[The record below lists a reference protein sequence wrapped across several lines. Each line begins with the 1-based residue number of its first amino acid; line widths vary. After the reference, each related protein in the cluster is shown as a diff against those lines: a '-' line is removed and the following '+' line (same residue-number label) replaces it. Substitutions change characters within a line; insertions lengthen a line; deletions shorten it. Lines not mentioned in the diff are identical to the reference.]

1 MRTLLLIGFLAF
13 VVQLNAQLGLSGS
26 ARFNDAP
33 DWAYPASV
41 AGQTN
46 PLGNGW
52 AVGVDYWIPLGQ
64 TRIDLLPELNFGRSE
79 QTLDILGNP
88 HEFAQNAFSLFLNT
102 NFYVL
107 DLEGDCD
114 CPTFSKSGDFFQKGF
129 FLQVSPGV
137 SYFQHTIQTRESAAV
152 DIEDE
157 AFAFSIGAGAGLDIG
172 LSDFLTL
179 TPMAGFRYY
188 FPSEWAGLEEIFL
201 TAEPDPLFET
211 ESAVRQF
218 WAGLRLGIRF
228 DQR

>member
-1 MRTLLLIGFLAF
+1 MRILLLISFLACVF
-13 VVQLNAQLGLSGS
+13 HLNAQLGLTGS
-26 ARFNDAP
+26 ALFNEAP
-33 DWAYPASV
+33 DWTYPIASTD
-41 AGQTN
+41 GTS

-79 QTLDILGNP
+79 QTLEIAGIP
-88 HEFAQNAFSLFLNT
+88 HEFTQNAFNFYLNT

-137 SYFQHTIQTRESAAV
+137 SYFQYAIQTQESASV
-152 DIEDE
+152 DITDD
-157 AFAFSIGAGAGLDIG
+157 AVAFSIGAGMGLDIG
-172 LSDFLTL
+172 LSDVLTL
-179 TPMAGFRYY
+179 TPTAGFRYY
-188 FPSEWAGLEEIFL
+188 FPSEWAGLEDIFPP
-201 TAEPDPLFET
+201 AEPDLLFKT
-211 ESAVRQF
+211 ESAIQQF
-218 WAGLRLGIRF
+218 WAGLRLGVRF

>member
-1 MRTLLLIGFLAF
+1 MRILLLIGFLAF
-13 VVQLNAQLGLSGS
+13 AFQLNAQLGLTGS
-26 ARFNDAP
+26 ARFNDAQ
-33 DWAYPASV
+33 DWSYPASI
-41 AGQTN
+41 AEGTN
-46 PLGNGW
+46 PLGNAW
-52 AVGVDYWIPLGQ
+52 AVGLDYWIPLGQ
-64 TRIDLLPELNFGRSE
+64 TRIDLLPELNFGRSV
-79 QTLDILGNP
+79 QTLNIIGIP
-88 HEFAQNAFSLFLNT
+88 YEFSQNAFSLFLNT
-102 NFYVL
+102 NFYLL

-137 SYFQHTIQTRESAAV
+137 SYFQHSIQIQESTV
-152 DIEDE
+152 VNIEED
-157 AFAFSIGAGAGLDIG
+157 AFAFSVGIGAGLDIG

-188 FPSEWAGLEEIFL
+188 FPSEWAGLEKLFI

-211 ESAVRQF
+211 ESAIQQF

>member
-1 MRTLLLIGFLAF
+1 MKTLLLIGFLAF
-13 VVQLNAQLGLSGS
+13 VGQLNAQLGLSGT

-33 DWAYPASV
+33 DWNYPASI
-41 AGQTN
+41 AGETN

-64 TRIDLLPELNFGRSE
+64 TRIDLLPELSFGRSE

-88 HEFAQNAFSLFLNT
+88 HEFTQNAFSLFLNT

-129 FLQVSPGV
+129 FLQFSPGI
-137 SYFQHTIQTRESAAV
+137 SYFHHHIQIQESTV
-152 DIEDE
+152 VNIEDE
-157 AFAFSIGAGAGLDIG
+157 AFAFSVGIGAGLDIG

-188 FPSEWAGLEEIFL
+188 FPAEWVGLEKLFI
-201 TAEPDPLFET
+201 TAGPDPLFET
-211 ESAVRQF
+211 ESAIQQF
-218 WAGLRLGIRF
+218 WAGLRLGVRF

>member
-1 MRTLLLIGFLAF
+1 MRILLLTGLMAF
-13 VVQLNAQLGLSGS
+13 TLHLNAQLGLTGS
-26 ARFNDAP
+26 ALFNEASG
-33 DWAYPASV
+33 WTYPIAITGATS
-41 AGQTN
+41 

-79 QTLDILGNP
+79 QTLEFAGIP
-88 HEFAQNAFSLFLNT
+88 HEFTQNAFNFYLNT
-102 NFYVL
+102 NFYIL

-137 SYFQHTIQTRESAAV
+137 SYFQYAIQTQESTSV
-152 DIEDE
+152 NIEDN
-157 AFAFSIGAGAGLDIG
+157 ALAFSIGAGAGLDIG
-172 LSDFLTL
+172 LSDVLTL

-188 FPSEWAGLEEIFL
+188 FSSEWAGLEAVFPSPEGLPIQ
-201 TAEPDPLFET
+201 T
-211 ESAVRQF
+211 ESSIEQL
-218 WAGLRLGIRF
+218 WAGLRLGIRL

>member
-1 MRTLLLIGFLAF
+1 MRTLLLISFLAF
-13 VVQLNAQLGLSGS
+13 VIQLNAQLGLSGS

-33 DWAYPASV
+33 DWNYPASGTEG
-41 AGQTN
+41 AN

-64 TRIDLLPELNFGRSE
+64 TRIDLLPELNFGHSA
-79 QTLDILGNP
+79 QTIDIVGDP
-88 HEFAQNAFSLFLNT
+88 HEFTQNAFSLFLNT

-152 DIEDE
+152 DIEEDT
-157 AFAFSIGAGAGLDIG
+157 FAFSIGAGAGLDIG
-172 LSDFLTL
+172 LSDILTL

-188 FPSEWAGLEEIFL
+188 LPSEWAGLRTVFPSPEGIPFR
-201 TAEPDPLFET
+201 T
-211 ESAVRQF
+211 ESSIQQF

>member
-1 MRTLLLIGFLAF
+1 MRTLLLIALLAF
-13 VVQLNAQLGLSGS
+13 VFQLNAQLGLTGS

-33 DWAYPASV
+33 DWNYPASI
-41 AGQTN
+41 AEGMN

-52 AVGVDYWIPLGQ
+52 AMGIDYWIPLGQ

-79 QTLDILGNP
+79 QTLDVIGDP
-88 HEFAQNAFSLFLNT
+88 HEFTQNAFSLFLNT
-102 NFYVL
+102 NFYLL

-114 CPTFSKSGDFFQKGF
+114 CPTFFKSGDFFQKGF

-137 SYFQHTIQTRESAAV
+137 SCFQHTTQTRESAAV
-152 DIEDE
+152 DIEEDT
-157 AFAFSIGAGAGLDIG
+157 FAFSIGVGAGLDIG
-172 LSDFLTL
+172 LSDFVTL

-188 FPSEWAGLEEIFL
+188 FPSEWAGLDDLFI

-211 ESAVRQF
+211 ESAIQQF